1 MKDTMYNICTTAF
14 LMFLSLFDLS
24 FVILI
29 FLQIIDL
36 VTGLIANKMDYKK
49 SELYK
54 GICKKIYTILLV
66 TVCLVLSKYIH
77 FKELKT
83 LITFYYICYETLS
96 IIENGDKLNVKYPK
110 FLKNFFKSKLS
121 EVDNN
126 EKKES

>member
-1 MKDTMYNICTTAF
+1 MKDTVYNFFATAC

-110 FLKNFFKSKLS
+110 FLKNFFKSKIS
-121 EVDNN
+121 EVNNN

>member
-1 MKDTMYNICTTAF
+1 MKDTVYNFCITAF

-24 FVILI
+24 FIVLI

-36 VTGLIANKMDYKK
+36 ITGLIANKMNYKK

-66 TVCLVLSKYIH
+66 MVCLVLSKYIH

-110 FLKNFFKSKLS
+110 FLKNFLKSKIS

>member
-1 MKDTMYNICTTAF
+1 MKDTFYNICTTAC

-24 FVILI
+24 FIVLI

-36 VTGLIANKMDYKK
+36 ITGLIANKMDYKK

-110 FLKNFFKSKLS
+110 FLKNFFKSKIS

>member
-1 MKDTMYNICTTAF
+1 MKDTVYNFCTTAF

-36 VTGLIANKMDYKK
+36 VTGLIANKMNYKK

-66 TVCLVLSKYIH
+66 MVCLVLSKYIH

-110 FLKNFFKSKLS
+110 FLKNFFKTKLS

>member
-1 MKDTMYNICTTAF
+1 MKKNNKKINKILKVISIISFLGAF
-14 LMFLSLFDLS
+14 I
-24 FVILI
+24 VLI

-36 VTGLIANKMDYKK
+36 ITGLIANKMNYKK

-110 FLKNFFKSKLS
+110 FLKNFFKSKIS

>member
-1 MKDTMYNICTTAF
+1 MKDTVYNFFTTAF

-110 FLKNFFKSKLS
+110 FLKNFFKSKIS

>member
-1 MKDTMYNICTTAF
+1 MKDTVYNFCTTAF

-36 VTGLIANKMDYKK
+36 ITGLIANKMDYKR

-110 FLKNFFKSKLS
+110 FLKKFFKTKIS

>member
-1 MKDTMYNICTTAF
+1 MKDTVYNFCTTAC

-24 FVILI
+24 FIVLI

-36 VTGLIANKMDYKK
+36 ITGLIANKMDYKR

-66 TVCLVLSKYIH
+66 TVCLVLSEYIH

-110 FLKNFFKSKLS
+110 FLKNFFKSKIS

>member
-110 FLKNFFKSKLS
+110 FLKNFFKSKIS

>member
-1 MKDTMYNICTTAF
+1 MKDTVYNFCTTAF

-24 FVILI
+24 FIVLI

-36 VTGLIANKMDYKK
+36 ITGLIANKMDYKR

>member
-1 MKDTMYNICTTAF
+1 MKDTLYNFCTTAF
-14 LMFLSLFDLS
+14 LMFLSLFDIS

-110 FLKNFFKSKLS
+110 FLKNFFKSKIS

>member
-1 MKDTMYNICTTAF
+1 MKDTLYNFCATAF

-24 FVILI
+24 FIVLI

-36 VTGLIANKMDYKK
+36 ITGLIANKMDYKK

-83 LITFYYICYETLS
+83 LITFYYLCYETLS

-110 FLKNFFKSKLS
+110 FLKNFFKSKIS

>member
-1 MKDTMYNICTTAF
+1 MKDTAYNTFTTAC

-36 VTGLIANKMDYKK
+36 ITGLIANKMNYKK

-66 TVCLVLSKYIH
+66 MVCLVLSKYIH

-96 IIENGDKLNVKYPK
+96 IIENGDKLNVNYPK
-110 FLKNFFKSKLS
+110 FLKNFFKSKIS

>member
-1 MKDTMYNICTTAF
+1 MKDTVYNFCTTAF

-36 VTGLIANKMDYKK
+36 ITGLIANKMDYKR

-110 FLKNFFKSKLS
+110 FLKNFFKTKLS